1 MYFTNLNV
9 DINEVNIS
17 KIVISIKISF
27 GKKGFKCFIGYK
39 MMIKLSHCAQCC
51 QKWGAMLHILMK
63 DISSLVEDEKLLKTH
78 SKVWDKISNIKQKG
92 SDSEL
97 VYNEK

>member
-17 KIVISIKISF
+17 KIVISSKISF

-63 DISSLVEDEKLLKTH
+63 DISSLVEDEKLLKNTV
-78 SKVWDKISNIKQKG
+78 KCEIK
-92 SDSEL
+92 L
-97 VYNEK
+97 AI

>member
-1 MYFTNLNV
+1 
-9 DINEVNIS
+9 
-17 KIVISIKISF
+17 
-27 GKKGFKCFIGYK
+27 
-39 MMIKLSHCAQCC
+39 
-51 QKWGAMLHILMK
+51 MLHILMK

-78 SKVWDKISNIKQKG
+78 SKVGDKISNIKQKG

>member
-1 MYFTNLNV
+1 
-9 DINEVNIS
+9 
-17 KIVISIKISF
+17 
-27 GKKGFKCFIGYK
+27 
-39 MMIKLSHCAQCC
+39 MMTKLSHSAQCF

-78 SKVWDKISNIKQKG
+78 SKVWDKIRNIMQKG

-97 VYNEK
+97 VYIEK